1 MGSKVFG
8 VITLAIFGV
17 IGADILLHPTG
28 TAQAGNS
35 IAAVWKPVG
44 NSLLGYKN

>member
-8 VITLAIFGV
+8 AITLVIMGV

-28 TAQAGNS
+28 TKAAGTA
-35 IAAVWKPVG
+35 IASVWKPVG

>member
-1 MGSKVFG
+1 MGAKAVG
-8 VITLAIFGV
+8 VITLVIFGV

-28 TAQAGNS
+28 TLAAGQS
-35 IAAVWKPVG
+35 IATVWKPVG